1 MNIVEKV
8 IREGILLSATQFAP
22 IFAKA
27 WYVDI
32 DGDLYEK
39 VDDYEKENGE
49 LCTVFSGVDSFNNTV
64 YEIDYKYEEMSDVLY
79 NTQTGEY
86 EFLSQNLRDIPAFKI
101 LGLIKPAIN

>member
-8 IREGILLSATQFAP
+8 IREGILLSAAQFAP

-27 WYVDI
+27 WYVVI

-39 VDDYEKENGE
+39 VDDYEKENGD
-49 LCTVFSGVDSFNNTV
+49 LCTVFSGVENAKV

-86 EFLSQNLRDIPAFKI
+86 EFLSQGLHDIPAFKI

>member
-1 MNIVEKV
+1 MNIIEKV
-8 IREGILLSATQFAP
+8 ISEGMLLSAAQFAP

-27 WYVDI
+27 WYVVI

-49 LCTVFSGVDSFNNTV
+49 LCTIFSGVEPFNSMI
-64 YEIDYKYEEMSDVLY
+64 YEIDYKHEEKSDVLY

-86 EFLSQNLRDIPAFKI
+86 EFFSRELRDIPPFKI
-101 LGLIKPAIN
+101 LGLIKPTNS

>member
-8 IREGILLSATQFAP
+8 IREGILLSATMFAS
-22 IFAKA
+22 IFAKS
-27 WYVDI
+27 WYVVI

-39 VDDYEKENGE
+39 VDDYEKENGD
-49 LCTVFSGVDSFNNTV
+49 LCTVFSGVENAKV

-79 NTQTGEY
+79 NTKTGEY
-86 EFLSQNLRDIPAFKI
+86 EFLSQGLRDIPAFKI

>member
-8 IREGILLSATQFAP
+8 IREGILLSAAMFAP

-27 WYVDI
+27 WYVVI

-49 LCTVFSGVDSFNNTV
+49 LCTVFSGVENAKV

-86 EFLSQNLRDIPAFKI
+86 EFLSQGLHDIPAFKI

>member
-8 IREGILLSATQFAP
+8 IREGILLSAAQFAP

-49 LCTVFSGVDSFNNTV
+49 LCQQRSDRELQSAPSG
-64 YEIDYKYEEMSDVLY
+64 
-79 NTQTGEY
+79 
-86 EFLSQNLRDIPAFKI
+86 A
-101 LGLIKPAIN
+101 

>member
-1 MNIVEKV
+1 MNTIESD
-8 IREGILLSATQFAP
+8 ISQDMLLSAAQFAP

-49 LCTVFSGVDSFNNTV
+49 FCTVFSAVNCQYV
-64 YEIDYKYEEMSDVLY
+64 YEIDYKHEEMSSVLC

-86 EFLSQNLRDIPAFKI
+86 KFLSQDLRDIPPFKI
-101 LGLIKPAIN
+101 LGLIKPSIN